1 MKRSGSFTGL
11 VSVIL
16 FVLTISSLTF
26 ALDKNIIRIQGRVME
41 VDFNNNLMIV
51 NERTFVWNQNTAFY
65 NDRGSPTTVDSLR
78 KKTWVYVEGAKDA
91 TKKIVIAQK
100 IYILPKYIPGKE
112 RHLYPFFQEINTSE
126 IE

>member
-1 MKRSGSFTGL
+1 MKKGL
-11 VSVIL
+11 FCIGVAFVIV
-16 FVLTISSLTF
+16 FIIHTSTF
-26 ALDKNIIRIQGRVME
+26 ASGNNVIRIQGRVME
-41 VDFNNNLMIV
+41 VDLSNRMMIV